1 MTMGPKTER
10 ASVIKPPLGTL
21 DHGAVIYG
29 HGGFGAE
36 PEQDSGQAWMVTFTD
51 LVALMLT
58 FFVLLFSMSRID
70 EVQWQNLKD
79 SISLGLDRVSEFKVP
94 FPEEELDIKR
104 VTALPGDDLGYLA
117 SVLDQHMEE
126 ISSLSDVLIEN
137 RGDQLRLV
145 LQTNRHFEPAGGNLT
160 VAGED
165 ALFAIGGIVASL
177 SNRIEVAG
185 HALPLETASRERI
198 RTWEAALVRAQAV
211 AGRLISAGYRGGIPV
226 RALGARSG
234 TGAAQDTSAQNYASP
249 AGRVDIIIRAHSVES
264 F

>member
-1 MTMGPKTER
+1 MTVPVQTDRGRNT
-10 ASVIKPPLGTL
+10 KPPLGAL
-21 DHGAVIYG
+21 GHSAVIYG

-36 PEQDSGQAWMVTFTD
+36 PERDSGQAWMVTFTD

-58 FFVLLFSMSRID
+58 FFVLLFSMSRFD

-94 FPEEELDIKR
+94 IPEEELDIKR

-117 SVLDQHMEE
+117 SVLDQHMKEV
-126 ISSLSDVLIEN
+126 SSLSDVLLEN

-145 LQTNRHFEPAGGNLT
+145 LRTGRHFGPVGGNLT
-160 VAGED
+160 AAGED

-185 HALPLETASRERI
+185 YALPLELGSRDRI
-198 RTWEAALVRAQAV
+198 KTWEAALVRAQSV
-211 AGRLISAGYRGGIPV
+211 AGRLTSAGYRGDIPV

-234 TGAAQDTSAQNYASP
+234 TGAAQDTSAQNVPGP
-249 AGRVDIIIRAHSVES
+249 AGRVDIIIRAHSVED

>member
-1 MTMGPKTER
+1 MKVGPQTER
-10 ASVIKPPLGTL
+10 ASINKPPPGALG
-21 DHGAVIYG
+21 HSAVIYG

-36 PEQDSGQAWMVTFTD
+36 PQHDSGQTWMVTFTD

-117 SVLDQHMEE
+117 SVLGQHMGEV
-126 ISSLSDVLIEN
+126 SSLSGVLLEN

-145 LQTNRHFEPAGGNLT
+145 LRTDQHFEPAGGNLT
-160 VAGED
+160 AAGED

-185 HALPLETASRERI
+185 HALPMQSGSRERI
-198 RTWEAALVRAQAV
+198 RTWEAALLRAQSV
-211 AGRLISAGYRGGIPV
+211 AARLSSAGYRGDIPLL
-226 RALGARSG
+226 ALGARPG
-234 TGAAQDTSAQNYASP
+234 NGAAQGNSAQNDANL
-249 AGRVDIIIRAHSVES
+249 AGRVDIIIRAHSVEA